1 MLEAKLALFVWI
13 GKGIVMRTHLD
24 CLPCFLKMALTG
36 IRQSCPGREDIHEK
50 VVKHWAAGFASA
62 DLSESP
68 PSLAGR
74 LFREVAEFVGEVDI
88 FRVQKEQAN
97 ERVLKLLPEVKVK
110 VQGSENPLLAAMGV
124 SIIGNYMDCAV
135 MGEYDWE
142 DELENLEHG
151 LDRDA
156 FGKFLNEVR
165 EHKSLLVLG
174 DNAGEIGLDTI
185 LTGLLR
191 DEGIDVTYAVRGK
204 NILNDATV
212 IDAKVVGMTD
222 LCEVVTSGVD
232 TPGTVLNRC
241 SPEFRARLDESP
253 VVLSKGQGNFESLW
267 GVRPD
272 VYYAFKVKC
281 PVVADVTGHPMKT
294 SLFCQEK

>member
-1 MLEAKLALFVWI
+1 
-13 GKGIVMRTHLD
+13 MRTHLD
-24 CLPCFLKMALTG
+24 CLPCFLKMAIAG
-36 IRQSCPGREDIHEK
+36 IRETCPGQEDIHEK

-62 DLSESP
+62 DLNESP

-74 LFREVAEFVGEVDI
+74 LFRETAEYVGEVDI
-88 FRVQKEQAN
+88 FKAQKEKAN
-97 ERVLKLLPEVKVK
+97 QRVLELLPEVKAK
-110 VQGSENPLLAAMGV
+110 VLGSGDPLLAAMGV

-142 DELENLEHG
+142 DELDNLEHG
-151 LDRDA
+151 LDLEA
-156 FGKFLNEVR
+156 FGKFLGEVR
-165 EHKSLLVLG
+165 SHKSLLVLG

-191 DEGIDVTYAVRGK
+191 DEGVKVTYAVRGK
-204 NILNDATV
+204 NILNDATFV
-212 IDAKVVGMTD
+212 DAKIVGMTD

-241 SPEFRARLDESP
+241 SPEFRSRLDESP

-281 PVVADVTGHPMKT
+281 PVVADVTGAEMKT